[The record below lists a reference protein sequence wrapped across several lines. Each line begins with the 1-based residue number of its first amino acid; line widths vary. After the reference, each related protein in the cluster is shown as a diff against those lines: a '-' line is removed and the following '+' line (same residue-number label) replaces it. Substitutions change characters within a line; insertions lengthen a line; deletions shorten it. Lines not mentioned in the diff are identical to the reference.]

1 MTREE
6 TLNTRYGEFID
17 LINCRAI
24 ESGSAK
30 QVFKSGPMDIW
41 VFFSFKVRRKAW
53 LQLA

>member
-24 ESGSAK
+24 ESGNAK
-30 QVFKSGPMDIW
+30 PVKKSGPMDIW
-41 VFFSFKVRRKAW
+41 DF
-53 LQLA
+53 LALK